1 LTATEAQTA
10 KAKAT
15 DASGPT
21 ARPALLSVGF
31 VSLLAV
37 TFLVYTQN
45 FLIQAVVP
53 LLVIDLGGDAA
64 LVGIVVAIYSFPS
77 MILRPFIGRLA
88 DERGLHPTWSVGTFL
103 LAIVA
108 ALYSIPSLIA
118 VAANRLLHGSAWA
131 AFNTGG
137 HATMARSAP
146 ADRRGQATSVYNLV
160 IAVSQLLIPGLGLVI
175 ATTFGFTQTF
185 LLAAAIAFA
194 AFLLIRLGPVPRAAP
209 IPRSPGTDA
218 PRQRLIERGAVLPM
232 LFETIFTAAVPLYF
246 SFLPLFALRHDI
258 PIASIAIFFPIYGT
272 VFLIARSLF
281 TPWSDRLGR
290 RRLLGISVVFAV
302 IGLSVG
308 AVAQDLPTIIISG
321 CLFAIG
327 PALETPASMAL
338 AIDRSDPSR
347 SGAAMATYSL
357 GYQMGL
363 GFGAALFGFAIATFD
378 FGVAFAI
385 AVAMQVV
392 LALLLIANWR
402 SLPGG
407 VRPAPATQGDQAR

>member
-1 LTATEAQTA
+1 MSATEAQTT
-10 KAKAT
+10 KGQAT
-15 DASGPT
+15 DHSAAQT
-21 ARPALLSVGF
+21 RPSLLTVGF
-31 VSLLAV
+31 ASLLAV

-53 LLVIDLGGDAA
+53 LLVVNLGGDAA

-103 LAIVA
+103 LAITA
-108 ALYSIPSLIA
+108 ALYSIPSLIT

-146 ADRRGQATSVYNLV
+146 ADRRGQASSVYNLV
-160 IAVSQLLIPGLGLVI
+160 IAVAQLAVPGLGLVI
-175 ATTFGFTQTF
+175 ATTFGFTPTF
-185 LLAAAIAFA
+185 LLAAVIAIA
-194 AFLLIRLGPVPRAAP
+194 AFLLIRLGPVPRP
-209 IPRSPGTDA
+209 KPMPRSSNPGQV
-218 PRQRLIERGAVLPM
+218 RQRLIERGAVLPM
-232 LFETIFTAAVPLYF
+232 LFETLFTAAVPLYF
-246 SFLPLFALRHDI
+246 SFLPLFAIKHGI

-272 VFLIARSLF
+272 VFLLARSLF

-290 RRLLGISVVFAV
+290 RLLLAISVVFAI

-308 AVAQDLPTIIISG
+308 AIAQDLPTIILSG

-338 AIDRSDPSR
+338 AIDRSDPRR

-363 GFGAALFGFAIATFD
+363 GVGAALFGFAIATFD
-378 FGVAFAI
+378 FGVAFLI
-385 AVAMQVV
+385 AVGMQVL
-392 LALLLIANWR
+392 LASLLIANWR
-402 SLPGG
+402 NLPGG
-407 VRPAPATQGDQAR
+407 MVGGATSAT